1 MPGAITRQ
9 IIGELA
15 QSKTKGKDFEK
26 EMARKLS
33 PESIASEELKTQK

>member
-15 QSKTKGKDFEK
+15 QSNTKGQDFEK

-33 PESIASEELKTQK
+33 PESIANEEPKTQK